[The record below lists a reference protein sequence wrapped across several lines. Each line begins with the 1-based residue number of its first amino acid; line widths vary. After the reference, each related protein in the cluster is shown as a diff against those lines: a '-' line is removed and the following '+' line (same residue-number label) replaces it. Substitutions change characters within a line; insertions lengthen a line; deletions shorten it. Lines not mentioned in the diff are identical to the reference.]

1 MLNTLSAV
9 VEVAMTARYFLAIED
24 NKGNLFSLSLQKSR
38 GLELLEGPVPNIK
51 VVTDDMLAG
60 VI

>member
-51 VVTDDMLAG
+51 VVTEY
-60 VI
+60 

>member
-38 GLELLEGPVPNIK
+38 GLDLELLEGPVPNIK
-51 VVTDDMLAG
+51 VVTKY
-60 VI
+60 